1 MVIDQVANKQC
12 DHYNADGVTVAASPE
27 AVSATSV
34 TGVDMGNQANSP
46 VDTNTTPTQVVL
58 VDALTSGLVMSSMN
72 ANNNSNSSVDASRN
86 EDAPGDDNEDVAE
99 NADAVAAEQAPVEE
113 DQPAEEAAPVEAAP
127 EESAPEGAT
136 EADINDAASDSTES
150 IATAY
155 TGMDDDVVST
165 ITEGS
170 EWGDDFAPWE
180 LQVKAN
186 EFTVRDLVTMKKEYQ
201 FRVVAV
207 NSAGRSKPSK
217 ASDVIQP
224 RPDQKRPSPPRALR
238 NVGTTPSSIA
248 LQWEEPEDN
257 GGAEILGYAIQLK
270 AGRSKQWKEIAV
282 DVKDL
287 SYNVTDLTEGKLIVF
302 VY

>member
-12 DHYNADGVTVAASPE
+12 DHHNADGVTVAASPE

-136 EADINDAASDSTES
+136 EADINDAASDYTES

-287 SYNVTDLTEGKLIVF
+287 SYNVTDLTEGKLFVF
-302 VY
+302 VC